1 METLVKTKKQQ
12 KNYWEVKPT
21 VQMAEAM
28 DALTDA
34 RDNAELRAIIGDTG
48 CGKSFAI
55 DIFKSRHS
63 EDVFVVTVS
72 QLDSIGDLLEKVIEL
87 LGLVP
92 GRTKSRKLR
101 DIIAKFRDMK
111 ADGRFPLL
119 VFDEAEYMKQP
130 ALCAVKEFYDNLVK
144 TKYCGLLLS
153 GHYQLSNNLERMRK
167 RSKEGIPQLY
177 RRIKFGI
184 RMLPAID
191 RKFDLFLS
199 GIDKPLCRFL
209 SEQCENYGELHD
221 VLVPALR
228 ESERTGEPLSEG
240 FVRMV
245 LNIR

>member
-1 METLVKTKKQQ
+1 MEKVRKQQ
-12 KNYWEVKPT
+12 KNYWEVRPT
-21 VQMAEAM
+21 GQLAEAL
-28 DALTDA
+28 DALKDA
-34 RDNAELRAIIGDTG
+34 RDNAELRAVIGDTG

-55 DIFKSRHS
+55 DIFKSKHP
-63 EDVFVVTVS
+63 EDVFIVTVS
-72 QLDSIGDLLEKVIEL
+72 QLDSIGDLLEKVTDL
-87 LGLVP
+87 LGIVP

-101 DIIAKFRDMK
+101 DIIARFRDMK
-111 ADGRFPLL
+111 ADGRSPLL
-119 VFDEAEYMKQP
+119 IFDECEYMKQP

-144 TKYCGLLLS
+144 PKYCGLLLA
-153 GHYQLSNNLERMRK
+153 GHHQLAINLERMRK
-167 RSKEGIPQLY
+167 KSKEGIPQLY

-199 GIDKPLCRFL
+199 GMDRPLCRFL

-221 VLVPALR
+221 VLVPAFR

>member
-1 METLVKTKKQQ
+1 METKKQQQ
-12 KNYWEVKPT
+12 KNYWEMKAT
-21 VQMAEAM
+21 SQMAEAW

-34 RDNAELRAIIGDTG
+34 RNNAELRAIIGDTG
-48 CGKSFAI
+48 CGKSFTI
-55 DIFKSRHS
+55 DSFKNRYP
-63 EDVFVVTVS
+63 EDVFVVIVS
-72 QLDSIGDLLEKVIEL
+72 QLDSISDLLEKIIDL
-87 LGLVP
+87 LGIVP
-92 GRTKSRKLR
+92 GKTKSRKMR
-101 DIIAKFRDMK
+101 DIISCFNRMK
-111 ADGRFPLL
+111 ADGKHPLL
-119 VFDEAEYMKQP
+119 IFDEAEYMKQP

-144 TKYCGLLLS
+144 PKYCGLLLS

-167 RSKEGIPQLY
+167 KSKEGIPQLY

-199 GIDKPLCRFL
+199 GMDKTLCRFL

-228 ESERTGEPLSEG
+228 ESERTGEQLSEG